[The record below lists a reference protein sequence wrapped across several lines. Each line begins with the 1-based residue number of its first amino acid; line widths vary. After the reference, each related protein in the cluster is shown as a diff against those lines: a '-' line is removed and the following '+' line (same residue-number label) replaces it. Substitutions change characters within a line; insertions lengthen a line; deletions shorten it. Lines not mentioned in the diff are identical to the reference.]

1 MAEIKFY
8 GTRGSYSLTSEK
20 YMEFGGATSCIVI
33 RFDKT
38 TIMVDCGSGVINA
51 LEDLNNVEELHLFI
65 THSHID
71 HIDGMVSLLPAFKEK
86 KIHIYS
92 KTYGDVTVEDSLNR
106 ITSQSLWPIK
116 ADAYKNVTFHN
127 IDKEFELNGIAVS
140 TMDSNHTDGC
150 TLFRFKYNNDDITTA
165 FDFCHLNGYDSR
177 LIEFSKG
184 TKILIYD
191 GCLTEEELSR
201 RPDWGHSTPEA
212 GAIIGEALGVERLYI
227 THHGIHDDD
236 TLSEWEKRLQTRYP
250 FLVFARSGRH
260 KSELLKMID
269 IGSLLNLEK
278 NNDNLL
284 FKIVEATMD
293 IANAD
298 GGTIYL
304 LKDDRLEF
312 KVLINR
318 SMNTRLIR
326 KEEELAIPPV
336 MLSGKNIC
344 AESARN
350 KKLLSIPDCYNEN
363 RYDLSG
369 VKKYDELNKY
379 HTQSVIAVPL
389 IDDNEDL
396 IGVLQLINAKDNSGK
411 VVPFSKQ
418 DEEIILSIANQAALS
433 IVKTSY
439 SEKIDDLLYG
449 FVKVMSLGIDE
460 RTPYNASHTKN
471 MVAYAERFFN
481 YEDEVNGA
489 YKVDKNKRREILMS
503 IWLHDIG
510 KLLIPLDIMNKDSR
524 LGSLLNDVEARFDRR
539 DLLLRLELSQNLIS
553 QKEYED
559 KQEERLQQ
567 LNLIRLSNLVGFLG
581 DDTRNRLDELSKM
594 IYRELDGRYLPVIT
608 KEEYYQLATNRGT
621 LTKEERAVMESHVVM
636 TQRLLSQ
643 LEFPKNYENIF
654 IYAGNHHEFLNG
666 TGYPNHLQAKDLPW
680 PCRFITILDIF
691 EAITAKDRP
700 YKKPE
705 TPEKAFIIL
714 EDMANAG
721 KLDSN
726 IIEEYKKAW
735 MNYKK

>member
-1 MAEIKFY
+1 MADIKFY

-20 YMEFGGATSCIVI
+20 YMEFGGATTCIVI
-33 RFDKT
+33 RFDET
-38 TIMVDCGSGVINA
+38 TLMVDCGSGVLNA
-51 LEDLNNVEELHLFI
+51 LEDLNNVNELHLFI

-71 HIDGMVSLLPAFKEK
+71 HIDGMVSLLPAFKDK
-86 KIHIYS
+86 KLHIYS
-92 KTYGDVTVEDSLNR
+92 KSYGDVTVEDSLNR

-116 ADAYKNVTFHN
+116 ADAYKNVIFHN
-127 IDKEFELNGIAVS
+127 IDGEFELNGITVS
-140 TMDSNHTDGC
+140 NMDSNHTDGC
-150 TLFRFKYNNDDITTA
+150 TLFRFRNIDDDITTA
-165 FDFCHLNGYDSR
+165 FDFCHLNGYDSK
-177 LIEFSKG
+177 LIEFAKG
-184 TKILIYD
+184 TKTLIYD
-191 GCLTEEELSR
+191 GCLSEKELSE

-212 GAIIGEALGVERLYI
+212 GAKIGETLGVEQLYI
-227 THHGIHDDD
+227 THHGVRDDD
-236 TLSEWEKRLQTRYP
+236 TLSEWERNLKDKYP
-250 FLVFARSGRH
+250 FLVFARSGHH

-269 IGSLLNLEK
+269 IGSLLYLEK
-278 NNDNLL
+278 DNDNLL

-293 IANAD
+293 IASAD

-304 LKDDRLEF
+304 LKDDCLEF
-312 KVLINR
+312 KVMINR

-326 KEEELAIPPV
+326 KEKELSIPPV

-344 AESARN
+344 AESART
-350 KKLLSIPDCYNEN
+350 KRLLSIPDCYNEN

-369 VKKYDELNKY
+369 VKKYDELNNY

-389 IDDNEDL
+389 IDDNDDL

-411 VVPFSKQ
+411 VVPFKKH
-418 DEEIILSIANQAALS
+418 DEEVILSIANQAAMS

-439 SEKIDDLLYG
+439 SEKIDNLLYG

-481 YEDEVNGA
+481 YEDETNGK
-489 YKVDKNKRREILMS
+489 YKVDKNERREILMS

-510 KLLIPLDIMNKDSR
+510 KLLIPLDTMNKDSR
-524 LGSLLNDVEARFDRR
+524 LGSLINGVEARFDRR
-539 DLLLRLELSQNLIS
+539 DLLLRLELSQNLLS
-553 QKEYED
+553 QEEYD
-559 KQEERLQQ
+559 KKQEERLQQ
-567 LNLIRLSNLVGFLG
+567 FNFVRLANLVGFLS
-581 DDTRNRLDELSKM
+581 DDTRARLDELAKM
-594 IYRELDGRYLPVIT
+594 TYRELDGTNLPVIT

-643 LEFPKNYENIF
+643 LEFPKNYRNIF
-654 IYAGNHHEFLNG
+654 AYAGNHHEFMDG
-666 TGYPNHLQAKDLPW
+666 SGYPNHLKAQDLPW

-705 TPEKAFIIL
+705 TPEKAFGVL
-714 EDMANAG
+714 KDMANAG
-721 KLDSN
+721 KLDN
-726 IIEEYKKAW
+726 DIIEEYRKAW
-735 MNYKK
+735 MNNRG